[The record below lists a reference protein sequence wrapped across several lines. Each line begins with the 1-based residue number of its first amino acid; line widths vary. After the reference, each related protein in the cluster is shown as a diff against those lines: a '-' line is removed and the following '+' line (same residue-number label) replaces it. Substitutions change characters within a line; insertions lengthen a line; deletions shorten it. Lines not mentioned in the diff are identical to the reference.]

1 MKNKAEYLLKIAGL
15 AMFAGIVIAVIAV
28 ESNNCDGQLV
38 RGLFW
43 FECVEN
49 KQ

>member
-15 AMFAGIVIAVIAV
+15 AIFIGIVIAVIAV
-28 ESNNCDGQLV
+28 ESNNCDGQLA

-43 FECVEN
+43 FECVES